1 MLVFALAV
9 LLLLLP
15 CSSLLYQVSRATS
28 KNDLEKSILLRFPL
42 VTKLDEQVDL
52 IGLYLP
58 ALLKKGTADDEVD
71 TFVAKDSDNRI
82 VGALHI
88 TKQSLFIQD
97 LTVDERLRRLGIAT
111 SLILHAFAEATK
123 TRKGKIANTTPVV
136 SLLVD
141 NKNKAAR
148 QLYESLGFTYSG
160 SNPFLASNFC
170 PRILIPFSRRLEGK

>member
-9 LLLLLP
+9 LLLILP

-28 KNDLEKSILLRFPL
+28 KTDLEKSILLRFPL

-58 ALLKKGTADDEVD
+58 ALLKKGTANDEVD
-71 TFVAKDSDNRI
+71 TFVAKDSNNRI

-88 TKQSLFIQD
+88 TKMSLFIQD

-111 SLILHAFAEATK
+111 SLILHAFSEA
-123 TRKGKIANTTPVV
+123 RKGKILDTDTTPVV